1 MDDLNLHVASIFG
14 ILLGTSLLAGIVAE
28 YIRLPKVTAFL
39 LAGLLLGPS
48 GIGLIPTNHRTQVEH
63 GSSNT
68 KHSGTVSVESAATV
82 AGDQDTATSNA
93 ELDDPPAL
101 SSHGVSPFD
110 AMLKLA
116 MGLVL
121 FGLGSQFP
129 LRKIRQIVPRSI
141 ALCAGDLLGTFLVVT
156 IGLLILGQG
165 GRVSLLLGCLA
176 LATAPATTILVL
188 RDLNSEGPITEQ
200 AGVLVA
206 INNLAAIIAFELV
219 FLAMQVMA
227 GDSTMSIPR
236 EIGSLAMDIGGAA
249 ALGLFGGVLVSF
261 GCGLLHPR
269 RWLAL
274 LVATTTLVLGFAES
288 AEMPYMLTFMVM
300 GLTVA
305 NLSDMVGP
313 IRNELNQLTGL
324 LSVLF
329 FAVHGSELDVQAFFA
344 AGMIGAAY
352 IVLRSIGKCGGVSV
366 AARLTKQPEEVQRW
380 LGTTL
385 LAQAG
390 AAIALSGIA
399 ANRLPELGGPVQAI
413 ILGSVVVFEIVGPL
427 LIRKSVIAAGE
438 VPIASAI
445 HHRGSSPLEELRDMW
460 DSLCVQ
466 LGWVFNSKASASDLT
481 IEPLIHR
488 AVAGI
493 NESAHFDDV
502 VSYIE
507 HSHDN
512 AYPVVNADR
521 EVVGLIRY
529 QQLREV
535 MFDASI
541 TELVCAADLAAPTEA
556 LLNPE
561 DSVENASRL
570 FQSVP
575 DDMLPVVSKAAPHSL
590 IGVVRRSDIT
600 HVLIRRHERAAQSTP
615 DSE

>member
-1 MDDLNLHVASIFG
+1 MDDLNLHVASTFG

-39 LAGLLLGPS
+39 LAGLALGPS
-48 GIGLIPTNHRTQVEH
+48 GIGLIPTNHGDASNEH
-63 GSSNT
+63 VSSEADHGDELSIT
-68 KHSGTVSVESAATV
+68 AAT
-82 AGDQDTATSNA
+82 TASGS
-93 ELDDPPAL
+93 EESEPPPVS
-101 SSHGVSPFD
+101 SSHGESPFD
-110 AMLKLA
+110 PMLKLA

-129 LRKIRQIVPRSI
+129 LRRIRQIVPRAM
-141 ALCAGDLLGTFLVVT
+141 ALATGDLIGTFLVVT
-156 IGLLILGQG
+156 IGLMILGQG

-176 LATAPATTILVL
+176 LATAPATTILVF
-188 RDLNSEGPITEQ
+188 RDLRSDGPITEQ

-206 INNLAAIIAFELV
+206 LNNLAAIIAFELA
-219 FLAMQVMA
+219 FLAMQVMD
-227 GDSTMSIPR
+227 GGVSTSIPH
-236 EIGSLAMDIGGAA
+236 EVGGLALCIGGAI
-249 ALGLFGGVLVSF
+249 ALGSFGGLLVSL

-274 LVATTTLVLGFAES
+274 LVASTTLVLGFAES

-305 NLSDMVGP
+305 NLSDMVGR
-313 IRNELNQLTGL
+313 IRDELNQLTGL

-329 FAVHGSELDVQAFFA
+329 FAVHGSELDIHAFFA
-344 AGMIGAAY
+344 AGMIGGAY
-352 IVLRSIGKCGGVSV
+352 IILRSVGKCGGVMV
-366 AARLTKQPEEVQRW
+366 AARLTKQPDEVQRW
-380 LGTTL
+380 LGPTL

-399 ANRLPELGGPVQAI
+399 ATRMPELGRPVQAI
-413 ILGSVVVFEIVGPL
+413 ILGSVVVFEIIGPL
-427 LIRKSVIAAGE
+427 LIRKSVIEAGE

-445 HHRGSSPLEELRDMW
+445 HHRSASPIEELRDMW
-460 DSLCVQ
+460 DSLRQ
-466 LGWVFNSKASASDLT
+466 ELGWVLASKVAASDLT

-488 AVAGI
+488 AVSGI

-502 VSYIE
+502 VTYIE

-512 AYPVVNADR
+512 AYPVVNAER

-535 MFDASI
+535 MFDPSI
-541 TELVCAADLAAPTEA
+541 TELVCAADLAAPTDA
-556 LLNPE
+556 LLHPD
-561 DSVENASRL
+561 DSVEKASKL

-575 DDMLPVVSKAAPHSL
+575 DDLLPVVARTTPHTL
-590 IGVVRRSDIT
+590 VGVVRRSDVT
-600 HVLIRRHERAAQSTP
+600 HVLIRRHERSTQP
-615 DSE
+615 PTDA